1 LALASESHAWRAT
14 ALPPPPP
21 RHGGVH
27 AEAALGLCPG
37 GMVACE
43 DIDGSPWWRASSVVS
58 RCEARKEAAVGLQ
71 RGAATRP
78 EHGKGAAET
87 RSGIGMHPHIP
98 LLFTSVRRLVTSP
111 TELCGGQGEG
121 RQHRRPHPW
130 SSTLAV
136 ASPVQP

>member
-1 LALASESHAWRAT
+1 MVEGVLGGELVRGQEGGSRGTT
-14 ALPPPPP
+14 A
-21 RHGGVH
+21 RSGDTAQV
-27 AEAALGLCPG
+27 
-37 GMVACE
+37 
-43 DIDGSPWWRASSVVS
+43 W
-58 RCEARKEAAVGLQ
+58 Q
-71 RGAATRP
+71 
-78 EHGKGAAET
+78 

-136 ASPVQP
+136 ASSVQP